1 MVLAEVVTVPNFS
14 ALTSHSTYLRSALL
28 AIWFMLT
35 LPSEESPS
43 IFLSTSRSIRNV
55 LVTVSGDLRASGFR
69 ESSSCVITNY
79 HILWHLQSSANIKI
93 NLALLCGT
101 TSHSRQ
107 PDGEGALR
115 SQSIAKG
122 LFGYSAQ
129 NYAVHTG
136 KMIADCKRRE
146 TYRLSACNDPMEFRG
161 QKMTLA
167 PTRTILELKSTPVS
181 SSRSVTR
188 TLRLDEDVEA
198 GIVEMAEREQFSF
211 NLLANRALR
220 KLVEWEDK
228 AGKFGFIQV
237 PTSLVEKVFSILTDE
252 EARELGRE
260 TWANTLPGIVP
271 FWVKKLH
278 MENALKAMEMI
289 GSYGNA
295 FRLQYTIDGETDT
308 VVLKHDRGPRV
319 SAFYGEMVQ
328 SRCKPM
334 VAQVETH
341 ETDGQVVAT
350 IIRPPMSV
358 ASEPR
363 DALLIPS
370 FPGAKNGRGYK
381 R

>member
-1 MVLAEVVTVPNFS
+1 MQ
-14 ALTSHSTYLRSALL
+14 
-28 AIWFMLT
+28 
-35 LPSEESPS
+35 
-43 IFLSTSRSIRNV
+43 SR
-55 LVTVSGDLRASGFR
+55 
-69 ESSSCVITNY
+69 
-79 HILWHLQSSANIKI
+79 ANIKI
-93 NLALLCGT
+93 NLALLHHT
-101 TSHSRQ
+101 PSASRQ
-107 PDGEGALR
+107 IERKVAFRLQYIANGPPAYSG
-115 SQSIAKG
+115 QS
-122 LFGYSAQ
+122 
-129 NYAVHTG
+129 YAVHTG

-146 TYRLSACNDPMEFRG
+146 TYRLSACNDPRGFQG

-167 PTRTILELKSTPVS
+167 PTRTMLELKSTPVS

-237 PTSLVEKVFSILTDE
+237 PTSLVEKVFSILSDE

-260 TWANTLPGIVP
+260 AGANTIPEMIL
-271 FWVKKLH
+271 FWFKKFNP
-278 MENALKAMEMI
+278 ENALKAMEMI

-295 FRLQYTIDGETDT
+295 FRLQYTLDGETDT

-319 SAFYGEMVQ
+319 SAFYGEMFQ
-328 SRCKPM
+328 SLFKPM
-334 VAQVETH
+334 GARVETR

-350 IIRPPMSV
+350 IIRPLTGL
-358 ASEPR
+358 ASEHK
-363 DALLIPS
+363 DAPLIPS
-370 FPGAKNGRGYK
+370 FAGAKNGRGYK